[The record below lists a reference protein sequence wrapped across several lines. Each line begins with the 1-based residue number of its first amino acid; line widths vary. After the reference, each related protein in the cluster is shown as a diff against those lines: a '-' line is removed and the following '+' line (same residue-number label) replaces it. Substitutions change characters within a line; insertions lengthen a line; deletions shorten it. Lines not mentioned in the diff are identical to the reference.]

1 MSEWLFP
8 QLFEN
13 GFLPHGACYG
23 WASLLVWIHAACDA
37 ILALS
42 FFAIAV
48 TLTYLLRVG
57 RSLPFRRSAL
67 GLIALVIAC
76 GVLRAIDVAQLW
88 SASSVVEWLA
98 ATVSVGAA
106 VASVCVAMCLP
117 RHLPRMVALT
127 RGAVAAR
134 RRGTELAAA
143 VESLE
148 GLYETTKEL
157 ERLKTHFFANISH
170 ELRTPLTL
178 VLGPT
183 ERLLRSQNLTPE
195 QRRDAEI
202 VLRNART
209 LLRHVNDLL
218 DVSRLEAGK
227 LEARYTRTDLSK
239 LLRKVASHFDAL
251 AAERSLRYVVEAP
264 EALAT
269 EVDAELMQRVLL
281 NLLANAFKFTPAAGQ
296 IRVSLRDLEGKRAL
310 IEVAD
315 SGPGVRPEHRS
326 LIFER
331 YQQAD
336 ASSTRR
342 FGGAGLGLAIAKDFV
357 ELHGGS
363 VSVADAPEGGAVFS
377 VELPL
382 RAPAGQLIRDGMS
395 DRPSTVPEPA
405 RLVLDEL
412 WTRQHAS
419 DSSLP
424 PSTETQRPLVL
435 VVEDNADMNRFVCQ
449 SLSLEYRTESA
460 FDGRTGL
467 EKALRSVPDLV
478 LTDLAM
484 PGMSGDQLVQA
495 IRNSPELDDTPV
507 VLLTGRTE
515 EAVRV
520 RLLREGAQ
528 DYLLKPFAGDELRA
542 RVANLISMKRA
553 RQVLQSEMN
562 GQMHDIELLAREV
575 AHQKREMQAALETMR
590 AAREQAEEASR
601 FKSGFLTMVSQEL
614 RTPLAALALQL
625 ERLQRSAVRDLPH
638 DKHVLV
644 HRMSGSVGRLYALI
658 EGLLQYA
665 RIESGRFSVHTE
677 SLDVGQM
684 AQEVVDALRMTAEE
698 KGLELCLDVDQ
709 DTPGFEGDRELVRL
723 ILMHL
728 VENGLR
734 FTEHGQVR
742 VSVSFDERSCR
753 LTVADNGP
761 GIPRDQ
767 QAHIFRPFEPGE
779 AVNRKHAPG
788 VGLGLALVRQMVDA
802 LGGSITLTS
811 RVGHGTKFS
820 VRLPH
825 RNSSAFESPLH
836 ATMQA

>member
-1 MSEWLFP
+1 MFEWLSPKLTAHGSLP
-8 QLFEN
+8 Q
-13 GFLPHGACYG
+13 GVCYG
-23 WASLLVWIHAACDA
+23 WDSGLVWIHTLGDAMLAVAFFVIAA
-37 ILALS
+37 
-42 FFAIAV
+42 
-48 TLTYLLRVG
+48 TLVYLLRAG
-57 RSLPFRRSAL
+57 KTLPFKRTAIVLSTFIMACGLMQALSAL
-67 GLIALVIAC
+67 
-76 GVLRAIDVAQLW
+76 
-88 SASSVVEWLA
+88 SVWTTWVWLTA
-98 ATVSVGAA
+98 AVRIFAA
-106 VASVCVAMCLP
+106 VAAVSVAVCLP
-117 RHLPRMVALT
+117 RHLPRMLALT
-127 RGAVAAR
+127 RSAVAAR
-134 RRGTELAAA
+134 RRGTALAAA

-148 GLYETTKEL
+148 TMYETTKEL

-183 ERLLRSQNLTPE
+183 ERLLRAQNLSTE

-209 LLRHVNDLL
+209 LLRHVNDLM

-227 LEARYTRTDLSK
+227 LEARYGRHDLSK
-239 LLRKVASHFDAL
+239 LLRKVAAHFDAL
-251 AAERSLRYVVEAP
+251 ASERSLRYVVEAP
-264 EALAT
+264 EALIA
-269 EVDAELMQRVLL
+269 ELDAELMQRVLL
-281 NLLANAFKFTPAAGQ
+281 NLIANAFKFTPVTGQ
-296 IRVSLRDLEGKRAL
+296 IRVSLRELEGKRAL

-315 SGPGVRPEHRS
+315 SGPGVRPEHRRS
-326 LIFER
+326 IFER

-377 VELPL
+377 VEIGLQAPQGQAVL
-382 RAPAGQLIRDGMS
+382 RDSMVS
-395 DRPSTVPEPA
+395 ERPPSIVPEPS

-412 WTRQHAS
+412 WTRQHAN

-424 PSTETQRPLVL
+424 PSTEAKRPLVL
-435 VVEDNADMNRFVCQ
+435 VVEDNPEMNRFVCQ
-449 SLSLEYRTESA
+449 TLSLEYRTESA
-460 FDGRTGL
+460 LDGRAGL

-478 LTDLAM
+478 LTDLTM

-495 IRNSPELDDTPV
+495 IRNSPELDETPI

-515 EAVRV
+515 ESLRV

-528 DYLLKPFAGDELRA
+528 DYLLKPFAADELRA

-553 RQVLQSEMN
+553 RQVLQKEQT
-562 GQMHDIELLAREV
+562 GQMHDLELLAREV
-575 AHQKREMQAALETMR
+575 AHQKRELHAALETMR
-590 AAREQAEEASR
+590 AAREHAEEASR

-625 ERLQRSAVRDLPH
+625 ERLQRSATRELPH

-644 HRMSGSVGRLYALI
+644 RRMSSSVGRVYALI

-665 RIESGRFSVHTE
+665 RIESGRFSVRTE
-677 SLDVGQM
+677 PLDVGQM
-684 AQEVVDALRMTAEE
+684 AGEVLEELRTAADE
-698 KGLELCLDVDQ
+698 KGVELALDVERDA
-709 DTPGFEGDRELVRL
+709 PGFEGDRELVRL
-723 ILMHL
+723 ILLHL
-728 VENGLR
+728 IENGLR
-734 FTEHGQVR
+734 FTEQGQVR
-742 VSVSFDERSCR
+742 VSVGFDERSCR
-753 LTVADNGP
+753 LTVADSGP

-779 AVNRKHAPG
+779 AVNRKHVPG

-836 ATMQA
+836 ATVQA